1 MVLLS
6 GLLPNPKLESSVL
19 SISVRVSNE
28 LGVGRPQA
36 ARLAACTA
44 VFLVATEGIVAAIIL
59 ISVRKLWGYCYSTE
73 EEVVGYVAEMLVLIA
88 GSHFLDGIQ
97 SVLSGFAN
105 ASQAGI
111 AIARCFIAIAKKSW
125 ASTVRKCEQIFAIAK
140 GVWEG

>member
-19 SISVRVSNE
+19 SISLNTCWMVYMIPLGLSGATSVRVSNE

-97 SVLSGFAN
+97 SVLSGLSKFIIHKIP
-105 ASQAGI
+105 I
-111 AIARCFIAIAKKSW
+111 AMFQESELCFL
-125 ASTVRKCEQIFAIAK
+125 VC
-140 GVWEG
+140 